1 MYCRKKNRKGWIALE
16 VLIILAII
24 LSVSFFI
31 VKELLLM
38 NRINEEYKSSFIIED
53 ELEYSRQ
60 VLLSELSSF
69 CYDNIDLQENDI
81 NLVLEN
87 LNEKNIKYKNSF
99 LSYDVEKKI
108 IKMNLKGEKVLLLI
122 EYYEIIEEDGKI
134 SIKYADS

>member
-31 VKELLLM
+31 VKELLLI
-38 NRINEEYKSSFIIED
+38 NRINEEYKSSFIVED

-69 CYDNIDLQENDI
+69 CYDNIALEENDI

-99 LSYDVEKKI
+99 LSYDEEKKI
-108 IKMNLKGEKVLLLI
+108 IKMNLKDEKVLLLI

-134 SIKYADS
+134 FIKYVDG